1 MPSKRCRADLELS
14 VNPASVREDA
24 GETDIEVTVAVT
36 DDTAVDA
43 DTYVLLSIS
52 GEGLNT
58 RYLIGLT
65 TLRIPAGEKRATETL
80 TLTPIND
87 DVIDA
92 DLPIVISGNA
102 GGGKTVESTTLTL
115 IDDDKDS
122 QNIHLSVDIAE
133 LTRFDDATDI
143 TVTATLDGKVLNEAT
158 SFSLI
163 IGDHPDLASDPNTDL
178 DGDGDMDDDDATKD
192 NREAQRDVDYSV
204 TLASLTIPRNA
215 VSGTATITITPQ
227 NQLPGT
233 IRVASPDNDTDADAP
248 GIQIADDGLTLSPVD
263 IKIKKGGRCHG
274 RCHYA

>member
-1 MPSKRCRADLELS
+1 MQADLELS

-65 TLRIPAGEKRATETL
+65 TLRIPAGQKRATETL

-87 DVIDA
+87 DIIDA

-122 QNIHLSVDIAE
+122 QNINLSVDVAE
-133 LTRFDDATDI
+133 LTRFDDATEI
-143 TVTATLDGKVLNEAT
+143 TVTATLDGKVLSEAT

-163 IGDHPDLASDPNTDL
+163 IGDHPDLADDPNTD
-178 DGDGDMDDDDATKD
+178 
-192 NREAQRDVDYSV
+192 
-204 TLASLTIPRNA
+204 
-215 VSGTATITITPQ
+215 
-227 NQLPGT
+227 
-233 IRVASPDNDTDADAP
+233 
-248 GIQIADDGLTLSPVD
+248 
-263 IKIKKGGRCHG
+263 H
-274 RCHYA
+274 